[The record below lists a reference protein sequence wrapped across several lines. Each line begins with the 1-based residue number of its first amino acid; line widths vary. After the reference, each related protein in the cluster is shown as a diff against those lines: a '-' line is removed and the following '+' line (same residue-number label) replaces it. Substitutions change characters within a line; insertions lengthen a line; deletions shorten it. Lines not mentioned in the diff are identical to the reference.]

1 MNESVVE
8 PDPELVDGRVIELVN
23 ETELETEL
31 ESICKD
37 IRNCVRRAFENHQIA
52 RNFVRSDGSIPSN
65 TQIEYSE
72 RLQVYGVGYDEDIK
86 ENLKKL
92 IELEKHTGIYGYL
105 ENLRI
110 ELPEIEDYIFQIEP
124 ELVDK
129 RDIERVIE
137 LVIEPVINTITN
149 LKKIEEYLLDILNEK
164 YLVHNI
170 MYEYADLYTTSI
182 DLLKDKEFIICKN
195 NDRLRK
201 MIRKKINKLV
211 NTPTHSIRR
220 TRKRNRYCFIK
231 VNNLIKNNSF
241 IQKKKYLIEQ
251 NYLKMKEIRKQIQ
264 KLECK
269 RTKTFGLLGKKM
281 YNF

>member
-92 IELEKHTGIYGYL
+92 IELEKHTGIYG
-105 ENLRI
+105 
-110 ELPEIEDYIFQIEP
+110 
-124 ELVDK
+124 
-129 RDIERVIE
+129 
-137 LVIEPVINTITN
+137 
-149 LKKIEEYLLDILNEK
+149 
-164 YLVHNI
+164 
-170 MYEYADLYTTSI
+170 
-182 DLLKDKEFIICKN
+182 
-195 NDRLRK
+195 
-201 MIRKKINKLV
+201 
-211 NTPTHSIRR
+211 
-220 TRKRNRYCFIK
+220 
-231 VNNLIKNNSF
+231 
-241 IQKKKYLIEQ
+241 
-251 NYLKMKEIRKQIQ
+251 
-264 KLECK
+264 
-269 RTKTFGLLGKKM
+269 
-281 YNF
+281 